1 MLIDGSSEIA
11 LLTLYLDDDLTEM
24 PLIASLWPLFMNL
37 IDIAL
42 LKFETSPSD
51 RFVGDRYVPAILI
64 VKIRGFKTL
73 ARGGF

>member
-11 LLTLYLDDDLTEM
+11 LLTLYLDDDLTEI
-24 PLIASLWPLFMNL
+24 PLIASLWPLFTNL

-51 RFVGDRYVPAILI
+51 RFVGDRYASNSHC
-64 VKIRGFKTL
+64 KNQGFQNPC
-73 ARGGF
+73 